1 MKIER
6 SLFIGLGGAGIKSII
21 STKQF
26 YNDTF
31 GEVPQVIGFLG
42 IDSRCGEFMNSA
54 ITNEGETINLTP
66 KESVRIS
73 LYSPR
78 EYYITNKDSFN
89 WFPEKNLSSM
99 VGGYNGP
106 HRINGRF
113 AYTINHNQ
121 IEAGIRHAIDR
132 VLDATPINDCG
143 YSLVEGKIQI
153 YIVFSLCGSTGSGMF
168 LNIAMMIRELFGI
181 QVNINA
187 IAIGPSIFNRI
198 GIGGMLSNA
207 NAYGAMLDTE
217 YFINNV
223 NIDNPFKY
231 QVFNEVHSISEI
243 IFDHSCPLK
252 IS

>member
-1 MKIER
+1 M
-6 SLFIGLGGAGIKSII
+6 FIGLGGAGIKSII

-73 LYSPR
+73 LYRPR
-78 EYYITNKDSFN
+78 EYYIINKDSFN

-168 LNIAMMIRELFGI
+168 LNIAMMIRELLGI

-231 QVFNEVHSISEI
+231 QVFNDNSSVK
-243 IFDHSCPLK
+243 L
-252 IS
+252 